1 MGWCYIIQAHQYY
14 TLANIT
20 KEVTSS
26 GISAVFSIVLD
37 LQEKLLTREV
47 ILCVTL
53 FDLTDD

>member
-1 MGWCYIIQAHQYY
+1 MGLCYIIQVHQYY
-14 TLANIT
+14 ILANIT

-26 GISAVFSIVLD
+26 GVSVVFSIVLD
-37 LQEKLLTREV
+37 LQEKLLTLEV